1 MCMEWTRAVSD
12 AVNFMEQHIMEE
24 FTLADV
30 AAHVNVSP
38 FYFHKGFSI
47 LCGYSITEYI
57 RNRRLA
63 LAGEEVLTSKVTVME
78 LAMKYGYDSPDSFT
92 KAFTRFH
99 GHSPSA
105 VRRNKTMLKAFAP
118 LKLSIS
124 LKGGYTMDYRIT
136 KKEAFTVLAVSKVFG
151 YENAKQEIPA
161 YWQEHYASGKGKYV
175 CGMFGINI
183 DPQMGNEQFEY
194 LIADVY
200 NPSEDVPEG
209 FVVRTI
215 PAFTW
220 AVFPCRGVLAQTMQ
234 DTNTK
239 VFSEWLPALQE
250 YEFAAGYCVEMYD
263 APDKYPNGTED
274 ENYYAEIWIPIR
286 KKSQETA
293 S

>member
-1 MCMEWTRAVSD
+1 MEWTEAVREAVSYI
-12 AVNFMEQHIMEE
+12 ESHITEE
-24 FTLADV
+24 ITMHDV

-57 RNRRLA
+57 RKRRLA
-63 LAGEEVLTSKVTVME
+63 LAGEELLSSDVTVTT

-99 GHSPSA
+99 GYLPSA
-105 VRRNKTMLKAFAP
+105 VRRDKTMLKAFAP
-118 LKLSIS
+118 LQLTIS
-124 LKGGYTMDYRIT
+124 LKGGYAMDYRIT
-136 KKEAFTVLAVSKVFG
+136 DKEAFTVLAVSKVFD
-151 YENAKQEIPA
+151 YENAKEGVPA
-161 YWQEHYASGKGKYV
+161 FWQEHYASGGGKYV

-200 NPSEDVPEG
+200 NPSAEIPEG
-209 FVVRTI
+209 VVVRTI

-220 AVFPCRGVLAQTMQ
+220 AVFPCKGALPQALQGV
-234 DTNTK
+234 NEK
-239 VFSEWLPALQE
+239 IFSEWLPALHS

-263 APDKYPNGTED
+263 APDKYPDGVND
-274 ENYYAEIWIPIR
+274 ENYYTEIWLPV
-286 KKSQETA
+286 KKKD
-293 S
+293 